1 MAATP
6 NCGSAARF
14 YAAFIGYPAGPPTE
28 NRMNK
33 TLRNL
38 GLALALCGASSLA
51 LAAPPHPH
59 GHYEHHGHHDR
70 GHYDHRGHAHHDRG
84 RHNGWHHP
92 QRWHHWER
100 GHRYS
105 GPVYV
110 VRDYGH
116 YRLRPPPRGYHWV
129 RGDAGSY
136 LLVAIAT
143 GVILDI
149 AMH

>member
-1 MAATP
+1 
-6 NCGSAARF
+6 
-14 YAAFIGYPAGPPTE
+14 
-28 NRMNK
+28 MNK

-38 GLALALCGASSLA
+38 GIALALCGASSLA
-51 LAAPPHPH
+51 LAVPAPYDQHDHGRHDHH
-59 GHYEHHGHHDR
+59 GHYDHHDR
-70 GHYDHRGHAHHDRG
+70 GHGHYDHHDHG
-84 RHNGWHHP
+84 RHDGWHRS

-100 GHRYS
+100 GHRYG

-110 VRDYGH
+110 VRDYGR

-129 RGDAGSY
+129 RGDADNY

-149 AMH
+149 ATH

>member
-1 MAATP
+1 
-6 NCGSAARF
+6 
-14 YAAFIGYPAGPPTE
+14 
-28 NRMNK
+28 MNK

-38 GLALALCGASSLA
+38 GIALALCGASSLA
-51 LAAPPHPH
+51 LAAPGPYDQHDHGRYDHH
-59 GHYEHHGHHDR
+59 GHYDHHDR
-70 GHYDHRGHAHHDRG
+70 GHYDHG
-84 RHNGWHHP
+84 RHDDWHRS

-100 GHRYS
+100 GHRYG

-110 VRDYGH
+110 VRDYGR

-129 RGDAGSY
+129 RGDADNY

-149 AMH
+149 ATH